1 LTKLNIRT
9 KDEIIIKLVS
19 KLEEKHRSVSAESR
33 AVNHGWVLALEWVC
47 GMIDTIVDGKEKSEK
62 GWSVVEEIVD
72 NVQRRV
78 EEKVDGDEKE

>member
-19 KLEEKHRSVSAESR
+19 KLEEKHRSVSTESR

-47 GMIDTIVDGKEKSEK
+47 GMIDTIAGGKEKSEK

-72 NVQRRV
+72 NVQRRA
-78 EEKVDGDEKE
+78 EEKVDEDEKE